1 MPAPAVIRQLVE
13 RFEANLDTYRGG
25 YNETLLRCDFLDPFF
40 RALGGTSTK

>member
-25 YNETLLRCDFLDPFF
+25 GYNETLLRP
-40 RALGGTSTK
+40 AGV